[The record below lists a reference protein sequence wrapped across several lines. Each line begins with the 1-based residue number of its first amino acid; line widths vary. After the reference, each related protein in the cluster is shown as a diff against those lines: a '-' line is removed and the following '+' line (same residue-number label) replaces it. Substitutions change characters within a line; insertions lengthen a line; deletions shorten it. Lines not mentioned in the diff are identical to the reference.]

1 MLNSG
6 SFSGDCM
13 SRTFLFGLVILPAF
27 LYCQQD
33 SMRLPVVSLEQLVG
47 ETLLRNPEIQ
57 AALHQ
62 MTVVAE
68 RVPQVRGL
76 SDPEL
81 TYMREQ
87 MPGFRWPEA
96 MMQKLE
102 LMQMFRF
109 PSKVAAQTDLAQIQA
124 EHAHHDH
131 LEKINEVIGKLK
143 SAYVELWYA
152 QNAQVLSRENLRLLR
167 QIAEIART
175 RYSVGSG
182 PLQDALK
189 ASVEVGKA
197 ENQIVVL
204 EQRERAAIAMIRAIV
219 DRPPADTLGR
229 AVLPEEPVFEASI
242 DTLQTLALQL
252 RPMLQHDSIVVEES
266 RTMLALAKREYLPD
280 LKVGVQY
287 VTFPTGDFRGW
298 SVIAGITLPFAPWT
312 LAKASGRVE
321 EATATV
327 NRSTSAYRSSRSMVL
342 ASVRDLYAKVR
353 SAQQRLRRYRTSLLP
368 EARESLRAS
377 FTAYQT
383 GKADFLMLIDADRMT
398 IDLSMEALMARM
410 EFEQALAELERA
422 IGDDHIAAIMN

>member
-1 MLNSG
+1 
-6 SFSGDCM
+6 M
-13 SRTFLFGLVILPAF
+13 SRTFLFGLIFLPAF

-33 SMRLPVVSLEQLVG
+33 SIHLPVVSLELLVD
-47 ETLLRNPEIQ
+47 EALQRNPEIQ

-62 MTVVAE
+62 MSVVAE

-76 SDPEL
+76 PDPEL
-81 TYMREQ
+81 TYMREL
-87 MPGFRWPEA
+87 MPGFNWSEA
-96 MMQKLE
+96 MMQKIE

-152 QNAQVLSRENLRLLR
+152 QNAESLSRDNLRLLR

-197 ENQIVVL
+197 ENQLAVL
-204 EQRERAAIAMIRAIV
+204 DQRERAAIAMIRAIL
-219 DRPPADTLGR
+219 DRPAADTLGR
-229 AVLPEEPVFEASI
+229 AVLPEEPVFTPSI
-242 DTLQTLALQL
+242 DTLQTLALHL
-252 RPMLQHDSIVVEES
+252 RPMLQHDSMVVEES
-266 RTMLALAKREYLPD
+266 RTMLSLANREYLPD
-280 LKVGVQY
+280 FRVGVQY

-312 LAKASGRVE
+312 LGKASGRVE

-327 NRSTSAYRSSRSMVL
+327 NRSASAYRSSRSMVL
-342 ASVRDLYAKVR
+342 ASVRDLYSRVR
-353 SAQQRLRRYRTSLLP
+353 SAQQRLRRYRISLLP

-383 GKADFLMLIDADRMT
+383 GTADYLMMIDASRMS

-422 IGDDHIAAIMN
+422 VGDDHIAAIMN

>member
-1 MLNSG
+1 
-6 SFSGDCM
+6 M
-13 SRTFLFGLVILPAF
+13 SRTLLLGLILLPAF
-27 LYCQQD
+27 LHCQPD
-33 SMRLPVVSLEQLVG
+33 SIHLPVVPLEQLVD
-47 ETLLRNPEIQ
+47 EALLRNPEIQ

-62 MTVVAE
+62 MSVVAE

-76 SDPEL
+76 PDPEL

-87 MPGFRWPEA
+87 MPGFHWSEA

-102 LMQMFRF
+102 LMQMIRF

-143 SAYVELWYA
+143 TAYVELWYA
-152 QNAQVLSRENLRLLR
+152 QKAQVLGRENLLLL
-167 QIAEIART
+167 QQLAEIART

-197 ENQIVVL
+197 ENQLAVL
-204 EQRERAAIAMIRAIV
+204 AQRERGAIAMIRAFV

-229 AVLPEEPVFEASI
+229 AVLSEVPVFTPTI
-242 DTLQTLALQL
+242 DTLQALALQL
-252 RPMLQHDSIVVEES
+252 RPMLQHDSMVVEES
-266 RTMLALAKREYLPD
+266 RTMLSLAKREYLPD
-280 LKVGVQY
+280 LKLGVQY
-287 VTFPTGDFRGW
+287 VTFPAGDFHGW
-298 SVIAGITLPFAPWT
+298 SVVAGITLPFAPWT
-312 LAKASGRVE
+312 LGKASGRVE

-327 NRSTSAYRSSRSMVL
+327 NRSASAYRSSRSMVL
-342 ASVRDLYAKVR
+342 ASVRDLYARVQ
-353 SAQQRLRRYRTSLLP
+353 SAQQRIRRYRTSLLP

-383 GKADFLMLIDADRMT
+383 GKADYLMMIDANRMY

-422 IGDDHIAAIMN
+422 VGDDHIAAIMN

>member
-1 MLNSG
+1 
-6 SFSGDCM
+6 M
-13 SRTFLFGLVILPAF
+13 SRTFLFGLIFLPAF

-33 SMRLPVVSLEQLVG
+33 SIHLPVVPLELLVD
-47 ETLLRNPEIQ
+47 EALQRNPEIQ

-62 MTVVAE
+62 MSVVAE

-76 SDPEL
+76 PDPEL
-81 TYMREQ
+81 TYMREL
-87 MPGFRWPEA
+87 MPGFNWSEA
-96 MMQKLE
+96 MMQKIE

-152 QNAQVLSRENLRLLR
+152 QNAESLSRDNLRLLR

-197 ENQIVVL
+197 ENQLAVL
-204 EQRERAAIAMIRAIV
+204 DQRERAAIAMIRAIL
-219 DRPPADTLGR
+219 DRPAADTLGR
-229 AVLPEEPVFEASI
+229 AVLPDEPVFTPSI
-242 DTLQTLALQL
+242 DTLQALALRL
-252 RPMLQHDSIVVEES
+252 RPMLQHDSMVVEES
-266 RTMLALAKREYLPD
+266 RTMLSLANREYLPD
-280 LKVGVQY
+280 FRVGVQY

-312 LAKASGRVE
+312 LGKASGRVE

-327 NRSTSAYRSSRSMVL
+327 NRSASAYRSSRSMVL
-342 ASVRDLYAKVR
+342 ASVRDLYSRVR
-353 SAQQRLRRYRTSLLP
+353 SAQQRLRRYRISLLP

-383 GKADFLMLIDADRMT
+383 GKADYLMMIDASRMS

-422 IGDDHIAAIMN
+422 VGDDHIAAILN

>member
-1 MLNSG
+1 
-6 SFSGDCM
+6 M
-13 SRTFLFGLVILPAF
+13 SRTLLLGLILLPAF
-27 LYCQQD
+27 LHCQPD
-33 SMRLPVVSLEQLVG
+33 SIHPPVVPLEQLVD
-47 ETLLRNPEIQ
+47 EALLRNSEIQ

-62 MTVVAE
+62 MSVMAE

-76 SDPEL
+76 PDPEL

-87 MPGFRWPEA
+87 MPGFRWSEA

-102 LMQMFRF
+102 LMQMIRF

-143 SAYVELWYA
+143 TAYVELWYA
-152 QNAQVLSRENLRLLR
+152 QKVQALSRENLLLL
-167 QIAEIART
+167 QQLAEIART

-189 ASVEVGKA
+189 ASVEVGRA
-197 ENQIVVL
+197 ENQLAVL
-204 EQRERAAIAMIRAIV
+204 AQRERGAIAMIRAFV

-229 AVLPEEPVFEASI
+229 AVLSEVPVFTPSI
-242 DTLQTLALQL
+242 DTLQALALQL
-252 RPMLQHDSIVVEES
+252 RPMLQHDSMVVEES
-266 RTMLALAKREYLPD
+266 RTMLSLARREYLPD
-280 LKVGVQY
+280 LKLGVQY
-287 VTFPTGDFRGW
+287 VTFPAGDFRGW
-298 SVIAGITLPFAPWT
+298 SVVAGITLPFAPWT
-312 LAKASGRVE
+312 LGKASGRVE

-327 NRSTSAYRSSRSMVL
+327 NRSASAYRSSRSMVL
-342 ASVRDLYAKVR
+342 ASIRDLYARVQ
-353 SAQQRLRRYRTSLLP
+353 SAQQRIRRYRTSLLP

-383 GKADFLMLIDADRMT
+383 GKADYLMMIDANRMY

-410 EFEQALAELERA
+410 EFEQSLAELERA
-422 IGDDHIAAIMN
+422 VGDDHIAAIMN